1 MSHKSHR
8 SYVCVSR
15 LRSAL
20 CAGLVYLV
28 LILPTVVLSDIIIAE
43 HDWDTEPASG
53 VGNWASQDGN
63 AAVTENVGGGVG
75 GTDSLQ
81 ISFPGGIDPGP
92 GAQWYDTVS
101 TPSDDLFAG
110 TWITDYWVEF
120 DFWAEDVVPATLQIR
135 WGVDGGNTWGNTIDT
150 SGVGIGSWG
159 SLRTDSFSDFTDWKI
174 DPFATSEQ
182 FLTDLGSID
191 WIGVYIFR
199 DGTAAE
205 LYGVDNF
212 KLMVP
217 EPAEYL
223 LLFAAL
229 GTALVA
235 MRRKN
240 NYLAVVEA

>member
-1 MSHKSHR
+1 M
-8 SYVCVSR
+8 
-15 LRSAL
+15 LASAD
-20 CAGLVYLV
+20 V
-28 LILPTVVLSDIIIAE
+28 IIAE
-43 HDWDTEPASG
+43 HDWDTAPSG

-63 AAVTENVGGGVG
+63 ATVIENTVS
-75 GTDSLQ
+75 DHYLE
-81 ISFPGGIDPGP
+81 ISFLGGIDPGP
-92 GAQWYDTVS
+92 GGQWYDTIS

-110 TWITDYWVEF
+110 TWTTDYWIEF
-120 DFWAEDVVPATLQIR
+120 DFWADDVIPDTLQIR
-135 WGVDGGNTWGNTIDT
+135 WGENDSGRTWGNTIDT
-150 SGVGIGSWG
+150 ASLSVDSWG
-159 SLRTDSFSDFTDWKI
+159 TLRTDTFSDFDDWKI

-199 DGTAAE
+199 DGTDAE
-205 LYGVDNF
+205 LYGVDDF

-235 MRRKN
+235 IRRKKN
-240 NYLAVVEA
+240 SLAVVEAE